1 MAQLSEWLELMLAE
15 IARRQEEAQL
25 GAEEEARRMRE
36 GQGVPNAPDA
46 TSAMQSVART
56 TTAVS
61 TNASNAADAVEPSAR
76 RRRRG

>member
-25 GAEEEARRMRE
+25 NAEEEARRVRE
-36 GQGVPNAPDA
+36 RPVAPNAPEA
-46 TSAMQSVART
+46 PSVMQSVAGT
-56 TTAVS
+56 TTADS
-61 TNASNAADAVEPSAR
+61 ADASTAGDAIEPSAR

>member
-25 GAEEEARRMRE
+25 NAEEEARRVRE
-36 GQGVPNAPDA
+36 QPGLSTAASAIESIAHAPNTASSKTVDED
-46 TSAMQSVART
+46 SAL
-56 TTAVS
+56 
-61 TNASNAADAVEPSAR
+61 ASNEP

>member
-25 GAEEEARRMRE
+25 DAEEEARRVRE
-36 GQGVPNAPDA
+36 ALPVPDAPDA
-46 TSAMQSVART
+46 ISAPQSAPT
-56 TTAVS
+56 PAEP
-61 TNASNAADAVEPSAR
+61 SNAADALEPNAR